1 MAVSRILA
9 VCLLLAAVREASAL
23 AVARPDDAEPD
34 AAGALEA
41 DAGGDKEA
49 QLFGFQSDDE
59 AGIGDDGEGITVDI
73 AGCAAEERATLA
85 RSLQQRY
92 KEQFESKI
100 EDVFQSVERPA
111 YLTVGES
118 RNKAL
123 LRNFLA
129 HVREVT
135 RVDDVSSTVVA
146 VQLDRDGELECE
158 WAANQY
164 ATARLDVHCISL
176 AGWLPGEFFGPGIN
190 AGPATCVYNMI
201 IWSKPDIFLTATRA
215 SEHNVML
222 IDTDVMIYHDL
233 FKLGDEMFRNY
244 TNAKM
249 AVTHEMHGRRNP
261 NTGVVLATRG
271 SIEMIER
278 WSKENINCVN
288 EFAGDQTAFNNL
300 AKFGGKFW
308 NQLAVIRMPAVGQCG
323 NKGIWAT
330 HYNCLGG
337 RKKKVM
343 KSHGDWS
350 TDAKGRPAGRAKFA
364 GRARFGQYGDQSFQK
379 STAVNLA
386 RHDSEPDVVKAIKAA
401 GDWWVTE

>member
-129 HVREVT
+129 HVKEVT
-135 RVDDVSSTVVA
+135 TVDDVKSTVVA
-146 VQLDRDGELECE
+146 VQLDEDGMAQCNL
-158 WAANQY
+158 AALHY
-164 ATARLDVHCISL
+164 STERLDIHCVNL
-176 AGWLPGEFFGPGIN
+176 AGWLPVEFFGPGIN
-190 AGPATCVYNMI
+190 AGPWTCVYNMI
-201 IWSKPDIFLTATRA
+201 IWSKPEIFRTAVNV
-215 SEHNVML
+215 SDHNVLL
-222 IDTDVMIYHDL
+222 IDTDVVVYHDM
-233 FKLGDEMFRNY
+233 FKLGEEAFRNQ
-244 TNAKM
+244 TDAKL
-249 AVTHEMHGRRNP
+249 AVTHEIHGYRNP
-261 NTGVVLATRG
+261 NTGVVFGTKQG
-271 SIEMIER
+271 MDMIE
-278 WSKENINCVN
+278 WWASENINCVN
-288 EFAGDQTAFNNL
+288 QFAGDQAAFANL
-300 AKFGGKFW
+300 AKFGDNLHFW
-308 NQLAVIRMPAVGQCG
+308 KQLAVIRVPEVGQCG
-323 NKGIWAT
+323 NRGIWAT

-337 RKKKVM
+337 KKERVM
-343 KSHGDWS
+343 KNVSDWHE
-350 TDAKGRPAGRAKFA
+350 DAWAQLPPNERLAKA
-364 GRARFGQYGDQSFQK
+364 QQANLIGQQ
-379 STAVNLA
+379 N
-386 RHDSEPDVVKAIKAA
+386 VVAAMKAS

>member
-111 YLTVGES
+111 YLTVGEA

-129 HVREVT
+129 HVQEVT
-135 RVDDVSSTVVA
+135 RADDVSSTVVA
-146 VQLDRDGELECE
+146 VQLDGDGMVECE
-158 WAANQY
+158 WAAEHY
-164 ATARLDVHCISL
+164 GTTRLDVRCVSL
-176 AGWLPGEFFGPGIN
+176 AGWLPNEFFGPGVN
-190 AGPATCVYNMI
+190 SGPGTCVYNMI
-201 IWSKPDIFLTATRA
+201 IWSKPDIFLTATKA
-215 SEHNVML
+215 SQHNVLL
-222 IDTDVMIYHDL
+222 IDTDVMIYHDM
-233 FKLGDEMFRNY
+233 FKLGEEAFRNY
-244 TNAKM
+244 TDAKM
-249 AVTHEMHGRRNP
+249 AVTHELHGRRNP
-261 NTGVVLATRG
+261 NTGVVLGTKEGIR
-271 SIEMIER
+271 MIER
-278 WSKENINCVN
+278 WSEENINCVN
-288 EFAGDQTAFNNL
+288 EFAGDQTAFSNL
-300 AKFGGKFW
+300 AKFGGEFW
-308 NQLAVIRMPAVGQCG
+308 KALAVIRMPEVGQCG
-323 NKGIWAT
+323 NRGIWAT

-337 RKKKVM
+337 RKKRVM
-343 KSHGDWS
+343 KNRGDWNE
-350 TDAKGRPAGRAKFA
+350 DARERRPREARAW
-364 GRARFGQYGDQSFQK
+364 QSELLRQGGN
-379 STAVNLA
+379 SSHRLSAEASIVEA
-386 RHDSEPDVVKAIKAA
+386 MKAS
-401 GDWWVTE
+401 GDWWIAE

>member
-111 YLTVGES
+111 YLTVGEA

-129 HVREVT
+129 HVQEVT
-135 RVDDVSSTVVA
+135 RADDVSSTVVA
-146 VQLDRDGELECE
+146 VQLDGDGMVECE
-158 WAANQY
+158 WAAEHY
-164 ATARLDVHCISL
+164 GTTRLDVRCVSL
-176 AGWLPGEFFGPGIN
+176 AGWLPNEFFGPGVN
-190 AGPATCVYNMI
+190 SGPGTCVYNMI
-201 IWSKPDIFLTATRA
+201 IWSKPEIFRTAVNV
-215 SEHNVML
+215 SDHNVLL
-222 IDTDVMIYHDL
+222 IDTDVVVYHDM
-233 FKLGDEMFRNY
+233 FKLGEEAFRNY
-244 TNAKM
+244 TDAKM
-249 AVTHEMHGRRNP
+249 AVTHELHGRRNP
-261 NTGVVLATRG
+261 NTGVVLGTKEGIR
-271 SIEMIER
+271 MIER
-278 WSKENINCVN
+278 WSEENINCVN
-288 EFAGDQTAFNNL
+288 EFAGDQTAFSNL
-300 AKFGGKFW
+300 AKFGGEFW
-308 NQLAVIRMPAVGQCG
+308 KALAVIRMPEVGQCG
-323 NKGIWAT
+323 NRGIWAT

-337 RKKKVM
+337 RKKRVM
-343 KSHGDWS
+343 KNRGDWNE
-350 TDAKGRPAGRAKFA
+350 DARERRPREARAW
-364 GRARFGQYGDQSFQK
+364 QSELLRQGGN
-379 STAVNLA
+379 SSHRLSAEASIVEA
-386 RHDSEPDVVKAIKAA
+386 MKAS
-401 GDWWVTE
+401 GDWWIAE